1 MQAQPRSFAAL
12 RHRGFR
18 GYFAW
23 SAMAMMADN
32 IEHVISYWIMFEKFR
47 SPALAGTAVL
57 MHWLP
62 FLFLSV
68 YAGALADRF
77 DPRRLIQISMGIFM
91 AVSLA
96 WGVLFYTGQAEIW
109 HVVVLL
115 ALHGIAGVLWHPAG
129 QLLVHDIVGS
139 GELQSAVRLTAT
151 GRYLGLVLGPAVGA
165 GLMLAVGPAVGLLV
179 NIAIYL
185 PLVIWAARAPRPT
198 SHSTASHSLADVK
211 VVLAAAR
218 GNATIV
224 SMTLLAGAASMLC
237 GNAYHAQ
244 MPGYAHDLGHERADF
259 TYGVLLAADAIGAL
273 AAGVALEARGLLKS
287 TPRTAMILCM
297 LWCVALFGF
306 AIAKSYPIAVLMLFA
321 AGFLDLAFYSMAQAL
336 VQLQS
341 PAELRGRLV
350 GLFNMAALGM
360 RAFSGVTIG
369 FFGAVVG
376 IHWSLA
382 ISTVLMLAASSALL
396 MRMNYRRP

>member
-1 MQAQPRSFAAL
+1 MTSPPRSFAAL
-12 RHRGFR
+12 RHAGFR

-23 SAMAMMADN
+23 SAIAMMADN

-47 SPALAGTAVL
+47 SPVLGGVAVVT
-57 MHWLP
+57 HWLP

-68 YAGALADRF
+68 HAGALADRF
-77 DPRRLIQISMGIFM
+77 DPRRLIQIAMGLFM

-96 WGVLFYTGQAEIW
+96 WGALFHAGEAEVW
-109 HVVVLL
+109 HAVVLL
-115 ALHGIAGVLWHPAG
+115 TLHGIAGVLWLPAS
-129 QLLVHDIVGS
+129 QLLVHDIVGHA
-139 GELQSAVRLTAT
+139 ELQSAVRLTAT

-165 GLMLAVGPAVGLLV
+165 GLMLLVGPPLGLVL
-179 NIAIYL
+179 NAAIYL
-185 PLVIWAARAPRPT
+185 PLVVWAARADRPR
-198 SHSTASHSLADVK
+198 SRSSAAHGLADLRA
-211 VVLAAAR
+211 VLVAAR
-218 GNATIV
+218 GNGTIV
-224 SMTLLAGAASMLC
+224 SMTLLAGAASMLV

-259 TYGVLLAADAIGAL
+259 TYGMLLAADALGAL
-273 AAGVALEARGLLKS
+273 TAGVALETRHLLQS
-287 TPRTAMILCM
+287 TPRTAMVLCM

-306 AIAKSYPIAVLMLFA
+306 ALATSYPVAVVLLFA

-360 RAFSGVTIG
+360 RAFSGVTVG
-369 FFGAVVG
+369 FFGAAVG

-382 ISTVLMLAASSALL
+382 VSTAVMLAASTALL
-396 MRMNYRRP
+396 ARMNSR

>member
-1 MQAQPRSFAAL
+1 MSSPPRSFAAL
-12 RHRGFR
+12 RHAGFR

-47 SPALAGTAVL
+47 SPVLGGVAVVT
-57 MHWLP
+57 HWLP

-68 YAGALADRF
+68 HAGALADRF
-77 DPRRLIQISMGIFM
+77 DPRRLIQIAMGLFM

-96 WGVLFYTGQAEIW
+96 WGALFYAGEAEVW
-109 HVVVLL
+109 HAVVLL
-115 ALHGIAGVLWHPAG
+115 TLHGIAGVLWLPAS
-129 QLLVHDIVGS
+129 QLLVHDIVGHA
-139 GELQSAVRLTAT
+139 ELQSAVRLTAT

-165 GLMLAVGPAVGLLV
+165 GLMLLVGPPLGLVL
-179 NIAIYL
+179 NAAIYL
-185 PLVIWAARAPRPT
+185 PLVVWAARADRPR
-198 SHSTASHSLADVK
+198 SRSSAAHGFADLHA
-211 VVLAAAR
+211 VLVAAR
-218 GNATIV
+218 GNGTIV
-224 SMTLLAGAASMLC
+224 SMTLLAGAASMLV

-259 TYGVLLAADAIGAL
+259 TYGMLLAADALGAL
-273 AAGVALEARGLLKS
+273 TAGVALETRHLLQS

-306 AIAKSYPIAVLMLFA
+306 ALATSYPVAVVLLFA

-360 RAFSGVTIG
+360 RAFSGVTVG
-369 FFGAVVG
+369 FFGAAVG

-382 ISTVLMLAASSALL
+382 VSTAVMLAASTALL
-396 MRMNYRRP
+396 ARMNSR